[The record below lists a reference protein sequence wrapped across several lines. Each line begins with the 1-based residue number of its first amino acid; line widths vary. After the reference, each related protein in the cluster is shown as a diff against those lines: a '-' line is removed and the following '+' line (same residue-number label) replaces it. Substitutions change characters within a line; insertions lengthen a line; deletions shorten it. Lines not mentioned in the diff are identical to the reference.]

1 MRTENF
7 VQSADR
13 RDFLGKISG
22 AAAIFGIASVANPAK
37 ANAGLQKKTRL
48 AGDPEEWFKSVKGK
62 HRMVFD
68 CTAPKQTFP
77 FAWPKVFL
85 MTNAATGS
93 PEKDCGVVVVLRHD
107 AIFYAF
113 GDALWAKYK
122 FGEAYKINDPV
133 TKAAA
138 TTNPFWNT
146 SPDEFKIPGVG
157 AVQLGIRDLQASG
170 VMFCVCH
177 VAITVHSA
185 TTAAQMNLEPATVKN
200 EWIAALLPGIQS
212 MPSGVWAVGRAQE
225 HGCAYCYV

>member
-7 VQSADR
+7 VQSANR

-22 AAAIFGIASVANPAK
+22 AAAIFGVASVINPTK
-37 ANAGLQKKTRL
+37 TIAGIQQTKGI
-48 AGDPEEWFKSVKGK
+48 AGDPEEWFKSVTGK

-68 CTAPKQTFP
+68 CTVPKQIFP

-113 GDALWAKYK
+113 NDALWAKYK
-122 FGEAYKINDPV
+122 FGETYKIDDPI
-133 TKAAA
+133 TKIPA
-138 TTNPFWNT
+138 TANPFWNT
-146 SPDEFKIPGVG
+146 KPDEFKIPGFG
-157 AVQLGIRDLQASG
+157 TVQLGLRDLQASG
-170 VMFCVCH
+170 VKFCVCD
-177 VAITVHSA
+177 VAITAHSA
-185 TTAAQMNLEPATVKN
+185 VTAAQMNLDPATVKT
-200 EWIAALLPGIQS
+200 EWMAAILPGVQS